1 VGSLAAEALPAES
14 QLEGV
19 LVSRDYT
26 YALMD
31 PNDLPQF
38 TDLVVTNLN
47 QKQKIFCRAP
57 IGIIKWHLE
66 NMYGTLEYF
75 KDGSFRVFDTVTV
88 YTSED
93 GDYLSLEW
101 KGDAINDMIADSVLA
116 IIIQSESIP
125 ASVKATKSS
134 HSHDHTH
141 DHLDHGDKDTKMEV
155 EDSDG
160 NPEIEKSEHSV
171 DLKAPTKSILEGDV
185 WIKNVSTFLSNH
197 FGTDGVKYT
206 GISSDNELLWKIQWD
221 EYEADVFIGQ
231 DGKGVRVVSTSID
244 THKRVT
250 GIMNR
255 VFKTMRPL
263 EETWCL
269 VAK

>member
-1 VGSLAAEALPAES
+1 
-14 QLEGV
+14 
-19 LVSRDYT
+19 
-26 YALMD
+26 MD
-31 PNDLPQF
+31 PDDLPQF

-93 GDYLSLEW
+93 GDYLNLEW
-101 KGDAINDMIADSVLA
+101 KGDAVNDMIADSVLA

-134 HSHDHTH
+134 HNHDHTH
-141 DHLDHGDKDTKMEV
+141 DHDHADDIDKDTKMDVESSEV
-155 EDSDG
+155 K
-160 NPEIEKSEHSV
+160 PENSV

-197 FGTDGVKYT
+197 FGIDGVKYK
-206 GISSDNELLWKIQWD
+206 GISSDEELLWKIQWD
-221 EYEADVFIGQ
+221 EYEADVFIGK